1 MVLLF
6 PAGIAPLGNLGK
18 SINSSADT
26 KELCLGRQ
34 PLDTAGR
41 QELPPTRLPA
51 RPPARLR
58 EELGRDPGGRAGR
71 SGSPESP
78 GSLQECAG

>member
-1 MVLLF
+1 MWEVEPGHLVLLF

-34 PLDTAGR
+34 LLDTA
-41 QELPPTRLPA
+41 A
-51 RPPARLR
+51 R
-58 EELGRDPGGRAGR
+58 
-71 SGSPESP
+71 S
-78 GSLQECAG
+78 CH